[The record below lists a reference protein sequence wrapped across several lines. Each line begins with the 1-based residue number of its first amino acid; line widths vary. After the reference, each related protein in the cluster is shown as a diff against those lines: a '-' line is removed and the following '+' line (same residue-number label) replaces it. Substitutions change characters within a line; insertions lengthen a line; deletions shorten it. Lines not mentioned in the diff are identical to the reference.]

1 MTTGTRTRRRVGIFG
16 WGVVAPRSPDIES
29 FTRNLE
35 SAESWLTP
43 FEGFGPSNYLVGDP
57 VFDFEKY
64 HAWLDE
70 RFPPRRFQ
78 QLASKMGQPTLYAIG
93 AFIQSLG
100 QNPGIEQELQELGGL
115 AHVYVGTGLGDLPT
129 IASVAVEYDRAQRRW
144 NRFWSDPERN
154 RSLAAYLAGDA
165 RSDHPDCPPDPS
177 TITDEEE
184 RDDARRVWNDYWMR
198 RSPQLEEFLTEMRA
212 IESGDVSGDVE
223 SGKAALIR
231 RKMTQIAELKKRWGV
246 PTEPWAAVS
255 PNLLWNIHNTPAAQI
270 SMLGKITGSTFAP
283 VAACSTFGYSLRLA
297 MDAIDRGDAK
307 AVVIGATD
315 PAPHAL
321 TVGTFS
327 SARVLASDGRVSK
340 PLTGLR
346 GTHAAGG

>member
-115 AHVYVGTGLGDLPT
+115 AHVYVGTGLG
-129 IASVAVEYDRAQRRW
+129 
-144 NRFWSDPERN
+144 
-154 RSLAAYLAGDA
+154 AGG
-165 RSDHPDCPPDPS
+165 
-177 TITDEEE
+177 
-184 RDDARRVWNDYWMR
+184 
-198 RSPQLEEFLTEMRA
+198 LTMGPHAGR
-212 IESGDVSGDVE
+212 
-223 SGKAALIR
+223 
-231 RKMTQIAELKKRWGV
+231 
-246 PTEPWAAVS
+246 
-255 PNLLWNIHNTPAAQI
+255 
-270 SMLGKITGSTFAP
+270 
-283 VAACSTFGYSLRLA
+283 RLA
-297 MDAIDRGDAK
+297 DE
-307 AVVIGATD
+307 V
-315 PAPHAL
+315 
-321 TVGTFS
+321 
-327 SARVLASDGRVSK
+327 ASG
-340 PLTGLR
+340 
-346 GTHAAGG
+346 